1 MLAASGNPYETN
13 KRLQELG
20 QASRDSWISRLYNHV
35 MGKQDHKDQWA
46 MKTGLRPETIKSYKS
61 AGNLDG
67 SPVGATR
74 SASSKPPILPPL
86 KSGKGQKN
94 KDSGGGSKQQ
104 KQQQSDREEANVNYS
119 EEDTDNLNNTI
130 SSDMPPLEVKVSLTQ
145 RPSTAGSIP
154 NNTDPIQPITQGK
167 AEANRKISSS
177 TTPGSSEPGRKAT
190 TPSKPKSHKNNDKM
204 DRELKLLPAQLAS
217 SPYIPDKERANY
229 KIIVTERIKEL
240 AKAKKALSSEG
251 PRDGTRSSFPRRS
264 EGRSSSDA
272 PSWLVR
278 KPGHPYASH
287 TYGRNGHP
295 HKYGDAEAWKSH
307 FPKSYSVVEMEKKA
321 KEVSEKAMKVSFFNS
336 FVT

>member
-1 MLAASGNPYETN
+1 
-13 KRLQELG
+13 
-20 QASRDSWISRLYNHV
+20 

-67 SPVGATR
+67 PPIGATR
-74 SASSKPPILPPL
+74 SAGVSSKPPILPPL

-94 KDSGGGSKQQ
+94 KRSDESTKPPKQQ
-104 KQQQSDREEANVNYS
+104 PPSPQQIDRGETSFYS
-119 EEDTDNLNNTI
+119 EEDGENLNNTI
-130 SSDMPPLEVKVSLTQ
+130 STDMPPLEVKVSLTQ

-154 NNTDPIQPITQGK
+154 NNTDPIQPITK
-167 AEANRKISSS
+167 NEPSRKISSS
-177 TTPGSSEPGRKAT
+177 TPNSSEPGRKMVG
-190 TPSKPKSHKNNDKM
+190 TPSKPKNHKNNDKM

-251 PRDGTRSSFPRRS
+251 PRDGTRSSFPRR
-264 EGRSSSDA
+264 GDMRSSRDA

-278 KPGHPYASH
+278 KPGAPYASH
-287 TYGRNGHP
+287 SYGHNGHS
-295 HKYGDAEAWKSH
+295 HKYGDAEAWRSH

-321 KEVSEKAMKVSFFNS
+321 KEVSEKAMKVSMGFILITVKEQIQKEVYLINKA
-336 FVT
+336 